1 MEEKRVWGIHTMDD
15 NMFLHGNKIAIGWPE
30 MGDLSMLN
38 NSRDAFKAAY
48 AEAYPDAKPGSIPTC
63 AGMLYRFVNEVQVGD
78 YAKECELEN
87 IYISLQKFIKD
98 PSYRNKEV
106 LVALADNYDLNQK
119 SLLGLYR
126 YSEYEVTMINFLF
139 IHATAMNCNVLKAYL
154 YEHVGLLGRLQKNVA
169 YMGLGDKLEINYF
182 EKLLPSL
189 KLYYICYLNF
199 IVDKDMDFA
208 DKIMQVIGEAL
219 VNIDDENLFYLT
231 HAFVTMMNDIS
242 YFECKKRN
250 GIWAFSRSELLKL
263 FELEAK
269 LVSDIG
275 EHPMERPL
283 KGVLMTTI
291 SNFILK
297 SRYDYNSDFV
307 AKYISSEVALKSIS
321 NHEIWIR
328 ETTLLNDSREEKV
341 IPELFQDITWMQTD
355 WAKNI
360 EFTRTR
366 HYYVSSFCKNYD
378 DDTMKKKYGECVY
391 GYKNDRLVELLAPIH
406 LGHNEEEQTY
416 PAFSQVIAFDVLYD
430 KEMAKE
436 EILFLCKIISLFKMD
451 DSEKH
456 DFLEEIM
463 QYWIL
468 SVKDENWEEE
478 RERRYVIFMYD
489 GYDYIDIAYQ
499 ESDFLKVKTTIF
511 LLPDFILG
519 NNPAKY
525 QIRAS
530 LDNKRQA
537 TAMKDYDLCPV
548 CLSADFD
555 SVLEAP
561 CICKICGNGEVNRIK
576 IQGTAKRI

>member
-1 MEEKRVWGIHTMDD
+1 MIGEEIFDGIEKPE
-15 NMFLHGNKIAIGWPE
+15 NWPA
-30 MGDLSMLN
+30 N
-38 NSRDAFKAAY
+38 
-48 AEAYPDAKPGSIPTC
+48 
-63 AGMLYRFVNEVQVGD
+63 
-78 YAKECELEN
+78 AKECELEN
-87 IYISLQKFIKD
+87 IYISLKKFIKD
-98 PSYRNKEV
+98 PSYKNKEV

-182 EKLLPSL
+182 EKLPPSL

-199 IVDKDMDFA
+199 TVDKDMDFA

-430 KEMAKE
+430 KEIAKE

-468 SVKDENWEEE
+468 SVKDENWEKE

-555 SVLEAP
+555 SVLDAP

>member
-1 MEEKRVWGIHTMDD
+1 MIGEEIFDGIKKTE
-15 NMFLHGNKIAIGWPE
+15 NWPA
-30 MGDLSMLN
+30 N
-38 NSRDAFKAAY
+38 
-48 AEAYPDAKPGSIPTC
+48 
-63 AGMLYRFVNEVQVGD
+63 
-78 YAKECELEN
+78 AKECELEN
-87 IYISLQKFIKD
+87 IYISLKKFIKD
-98 PSYRNKEV
+98 PSYKNKEV

-199 IVDKDMDFA
+199 TVDKDMDFA

-378 DDTMKKKYGECVY
+378 DDTMKKSMENVY
-391 GYKNDRLVELLAPIH
+391 MV
-406 LGHNEEEQTY
+406 T
-416 PAFSQVIAFDVLYD
+416 
-430 KEMAKE
+430 
-436 EILFLCKIISLFKMD
+436 KMI
-451 DSEKH
+451 DS
-456 DFLEEIM
+456 
-463 QYWIL
+463 
-468 SVKDENWEEE
+468 
-478 RERRYVIFMYD
+478 
-489 GYDYIDIAYQ
+489 
-499 ESDFLKVKTTIF
+499 
-511 LLPDFILG
+511 
-519 NNPAKY
+519 
-525 QIRAS
+525 
-530 LDNKRQA
+530 
-537 TAMKDYDLCPV
+537 
-548 CLSADFD
+548 
-555 SVLEAP
+555 
-561 CICKICGNGEVNRIK
+561 
-576 IQGTAKRI
+576 

>member
-1 MEEKRVWGIHTMDD
+1 MIGEEIFDGIEKPE
-15 NMFLHGNKIAIGWPE
+15 NWPA
-30 MGDLSMLN
+30 N
-38 NSRDAFKAAY
+38 
-48 AEAYPDAKPGSIPTC
+48 
-63 AGMLYRFVNEVQVGD
+63 
-78 YAKECELEN
+78 AKECELEN
-87 IYISLQKFIKD
+87 IYISLKKFIKD
-98 PSYRNKEV
+98 PSYKNKEV

-126 YSEYEVTMINFLF
+126 YSEYEVAMINFLF
-139 IHATAMNCNVLKAYL
+139 FHATAMNCNVLKAYL

-169 YMGLGDKLEINYF
+169 YMGLGDKLEIDYF

-199 IVDKDMDFA
+199 TVDKDMDFA

-307 AKYISSEVALKSIS
+307 VKYISSEVALKSIS

-341 IPELFQDITWMQTD
+341 IPELFQDITWMKTD

-360 EFTRTR
+360 DFTRTR
-366 HYYVSSFCKNYD
+366 NYYVSSFCKNYD

-406 LGHNEEEQTY
+406 LGHNEEGLTY

-525 QIRAS
+525 RIRAS
-530 LDNKRQA
+530 LENKRQA

-555 SVLEAP
+555 SVFDAP
-561 CICKICGNGEVNRIK
+561 CTCKICGNGEVNRIK